1 MIILI
6 VFDDYCPYILQIWI
20 KNLIYTLYKLDQITD
35 FPMALLFCITFPN
48 NIIMFKTYTVEVF
61 INFFDI
67 LELHVLV
74 LSRSFIKGANTLK
87 IPTRHLKSQLK
98 NAYGTFLS
106 LLTIFFLVAYVF
118 SFGFQFLDFGV

>member
-6 VFDDYCPYILQIWI
+6 VFDDYCLYILQIWI

-35 FPMALLFCITFPN
+35 FSIALLFCIRFPN
-48 NIIMFKTYTVEVF
+48 NIIMFKTYTV
-61 INFFDI
+61 ICFFDI
-67 LELHVLV
+67 LELHVLI

>member
-48 NIIMFKTYTVEVF
+48 NIIMFKTYTVHK
-61 INFFDI
+61 
-67 LELHVLV
+67 LELHVLAG
-74 LSRSFIKGANTLK
+74 I
-87 IPTRHLKSQLK
+87 Q
-98 NAYGTFLS
+98 
-106 LLTIFFLVAYVF
+106 
-118 SFGFQFLDFGV
+118 